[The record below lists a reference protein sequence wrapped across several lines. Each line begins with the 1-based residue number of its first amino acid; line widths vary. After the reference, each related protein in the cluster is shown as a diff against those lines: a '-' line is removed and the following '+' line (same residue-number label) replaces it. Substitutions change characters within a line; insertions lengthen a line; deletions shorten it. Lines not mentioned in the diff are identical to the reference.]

1 MLIVYRILWIVGLAA
16 LIVEL
21 ALLANPRVRAPQS
34 SKEWQ
39 IVQEGSFTMRARKQF
54 RSARVPNFMLAMY
67 GSDSEFRVLEAVF
80 LTRGRRFGMEI
91 LVVSPKQMNLPP
103 PFGQAQNPLAQPPTM
118 GQLLRKAHAS
128 YIASLRED
136 WEFVDF
142 KETGNRSVKVQ
153 GVPAL
158 RSDYTCKI
166 PHPIDFLS
174 MPLQGF
180 LITVPLSQNQ
190 IVHINA
196 YAPPGSFKE
205 YEKVYEQMIA
215 SIRIQQGGYR

>member
-1 MLIVYRILWIVGLAA
+1 MLIVYRILWIVGLVA

-39 IVQEGSFTMRARKQF
+39 IVQEGSFTMRAPKQF
-54 RSARVPNFMLAMY
+54 RSARVPNFMLTMY
-67 GSDSEFRVLEAVF
+67 GSDSEFRILEAVF

-91 LVVSPKQMNLPP
+91 LVVAPRQMSLPP
-103 PFGQAQNPLAQPPTM
+103 SFGQAQNPLIQHPNMA
-118 GQLLRKAHAS
+118 QLLRKAHAS

-142 KETGNRSVKVQ
+142 KETSNRSIRVQ

-174 MPLQGF
+174 MPLRGF
-180 LITVPLSQNQ
+180 LITVPLSQTR

-215 SIRIQQGGYR
+215 SIRIQQGGY